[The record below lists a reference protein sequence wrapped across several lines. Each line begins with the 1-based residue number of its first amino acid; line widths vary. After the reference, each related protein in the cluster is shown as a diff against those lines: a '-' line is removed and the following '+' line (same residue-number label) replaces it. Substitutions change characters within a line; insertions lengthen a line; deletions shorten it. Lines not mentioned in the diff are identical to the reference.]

1 MSHVTHINESSE
13 SKSRVECSGKRE
25 QESERAREQ
34 ESKRARERESKKAR
48 KQESERARQQES
60 KRASGVMSG
69 VMSVAICNSKSRG
82 WWHDAR
88 EYESCHT
95 YG

>member
-13 SKSRVECSGKRE
+13 SKSRVECSGRRE
-25 QESERAREQ
+25 QESERVRE
-34 ESKRARERESKKAR
+34 
-48 KQESERARQQES
+48 QES
-60 KRASGVMSG
+60 KRASGVMS
-69 VMSVAICNSKSRG
+69 VATCNSKPHG

-95 YG
+95 YD